1 MCKTGASHRGLQTR
15 YHEWPLKEWGLRS
28 LVFSTHWSIIM
39 RVREEPHC
47 ELFLPEKWGTARMG
61 QSRVTRT
68 VAPVR
73 KSGSCGGSV
82 HGCPQEHAASSVRKS
97 AGRLLP
103 WEGGCSRHPPETPSK
118 AQLPS
123 GTAELAHPH
132 CCRPCSVSRHPDP
145 IVAFASPGSLRVSR
159 LPTPVSLLK
168 LCGLWAHR
176 LPRHWTCLVP
186 SVYTQRHW
194 ANRQNEEVSNP
205 LLFWQQNPS
214 ACSNN
219 DDDDD
224 SKTKIISNVYWSLS
238 MCRAL
243 RVFMH
248 ELISSSQQS

>member
-1 MCKTGASHRGLQTR
+1 
-15 YHEWPLKEWGLRS
+15 
-28 LVFSTHWSIIM
+28 
-39 RVREEPHC
+39 
-47 ELFLPEKWGTARMG
+47 MG

-168 LCGLWAHR
+168 LFGL
-176 LPRHWTCLVP
+176 
-186 SVYTQRHW
+186 
-194 ANRQNEEVSNP
+194 
-205 LLFWQQNPS
+205 
-214 ACSNN
+214 
-219 DDDDD
+219 
-224 SKTKIISNVYWSLS
+224 
-238 MCRAL
+238 
-243 RVFMH
+243 
-248 ELISSSQQS
+248 